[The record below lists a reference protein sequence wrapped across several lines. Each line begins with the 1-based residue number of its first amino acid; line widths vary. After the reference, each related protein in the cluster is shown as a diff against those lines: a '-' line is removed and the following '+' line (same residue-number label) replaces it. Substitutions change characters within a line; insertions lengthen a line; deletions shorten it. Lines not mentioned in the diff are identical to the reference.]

1 MSDPDVIA
9 AGGLMFVVQ
18 PVAEGGFTARAVCVS
33 IFTEGND
40 AEELREN
47 AREAVRCHF
56 GDAAPGVVRLDFVRG
71 DVVED
76 I

>member
-1 MSDPDVIA
+1 MSDANVIA
-9 AGGLMFVVQ
+9 AGELIFVVE
-18 PVAEGGFTARAVCVS
+18 PAADGFTAHAVRAS
-33 IFTEGND
+33 IFIEGND

-56 GDAAPGVVRLDFVRG
+56 GDAAPGVVRLHFVRD
-71 DVVED
+71 DVLED